1 MGKQAPPVQLVK
13 NGNREYACLRKG
25 SATPD
30 FDQCV
35 GGVPCVSCQKAETK
49 CEVNTDNDGRR
60 RTKYHRK
67 IESLEQDRDLL
78 LQLVET
84 IRKDDTQTA
93 PGILSLIR
101 NNGTLEEIRQYL
113 AQSLTSGDSDGFPRE
128 SQQNRSKFMDINRLS
143 DTPIFEAPANPWTST
158 TDDDDF
164 VSHLISLYFTWQHCI
179 SNYID
184 RDLFLRDMRSK
195 ELSSH
200 FCSPLLVNSILAVA
214 CVSLYLDF
222 LKYRQLTRLLMHS
235 FTRITMKLLL
245 YRMKLVPAVNI
256 FLKRQFVCFEKKT
269 EDYLLPLYKREG
281 IFILGRYRPNLF
293 MLAYTGN

>member
-1 MGKQAPPVQLVK
+1 
-13 NGNREYACLRKG
+13 
-25 SATPD
+25 
-30 FDQCV
+30 
-35 GGVPCVSCQKAETK
+35 
-49 CEVNTDNDGRR
+49 
-60 RTKYHRK
+60 
-67 IESLEQDRDLL
+67 
-78 LQLVET
+78 VET

-113 AQSLTSGDSDGFPRE
+113 AQSFTSGGSDGFPRE

-179 SNYID
+179 SSYLD

-195 ELSSH
+195 DLRSH

-214 CVSLYLDF
+214 CVSCILT

-235 FTRITMKLLL
+235 FTRITMRLLL
-245 YRMKLVPAVNI
+245 CRMQLVLAVNI
-256 FLKRQFVCFEKKT
+256 FLKRQFVCFEKRT
-269 EDYLLPLYKREG
+269 EDYLLPLHKREG
-281 IFILGRYRPNLF
+281 IFILGR
-293 MLAYTGN
+293 